1 MIFKTKFKDLVIVQ
15 NNIYKDK
22 RGYFKELLREKEL
35 KVKFPFTV
43 MSYSKK
49 NVIRGLHLQ
58 IKNPQGKY
66 ISVLRGKI
74 FDVAVDLR
82 SKSKTFGKYFST
94 ILSEKNA
101 KSIYIPKGFA
111 HGFCGLEKENYIIY
125 SCSNYRDAK
134 NEIGIKY
141 NDKNLKIKWPTK
153 KPIVS
158 KKDKKN
164 ISFEEFKKIN
174 KW

>member
-1 MIFKTKFKDLVIVQ
+1 MIFKTKFKDLMIVQ